1 MKTFRLIVVA
11 LVLIVLSLG
20 AAVFVQAQRNQT
32 DQNAT
37 TKAHDP
43 GVRTGTIDAGG
54 IIGGTTGDQK
64 RYFVGGQGQFT
75 EIEGVTLMSP
85 GNGGLGPTFNGES
98 CGQCHSQPATGGTSP
113 SATIFPM
120 VGPNPQ
126 VADANDMN
134 ASNAIPFFV
143 TADGPVHEAR
153 FKSDSGV
160 HDLFTIAGRMDAV
173 GCTPALL
180 SQPNFQ
186 KQYDDGN
193 LSLRIPTPVFGA
205 GLIEAIAMKTRSS
218 RT

>member
-1 MKTFRLIVVA
+1 M
-11 LVLIVLSLG
+11 
-20 AAVFVQAQRNQT
+20 
-32 DQNAT
+32 
-37 TKAHDP
+37 
-43 GVRTGTIDAGG
+43 
-54 IIGGTTGDQK
+54 
-64 RYFVGGQGQFT
+64 
-75 EIEGVTLMSP
+75 TLMSP

-143 TADGPVHEAR
+143 TADGPVPTSAPSSRIPASMTCLPSPGEWTLSA
-153 FKSDSGV
+153 
-160 HDLFTIAGRMDAV
+160 A
-173 GCTPALL
+173 TPALL

-205 GLIEAIAMKTRSS
+205 GAHRGDRDEDTIIANMNAP
-218 RT
+218 